1 MAEGLI
7 QINRDAPSHLRARV
21 LPPPTSAA
29 SGGAGRASSP
39 WGGRP
44 QAGRVGGC
52 FRAHGT
58 ALVSSNSPQP
68 SSTAARSMPPSP
80 HSLRSRD
87 KTSRRSLPTH
97 ISDNPDTRLLPS
109 ALTRQSDAAALGF
122 KISKTTPCTVAGQGT
137 WRSLAHPIP
146 QRQFDSSGKSPVLFD
161 NSEIHSVMPA
171 SAGQDRTASP
181 AATMPL
187 VRHHASRP
195 LRIFHARTRA
205 PSPHLSRRSDVTPFC
220 SRRDGANL

>member
-1 MAEGLI
+1 MFP
-7 QINRDAPSHLRARV
+7 RRPDRSCVVRKAPTRHRPLRARCH
-21 LPPPTSAA
+21 PPRTRCARGGGIRRRAA
-29 SGGAGRASSP
+29 
-39 WGGRP
+39 
-44 QAGRVGGC
+44 
-52 FRAHGT
+52 
-58 ALVSSNSPQP
+58 
-68 SSTAARSMPPSP
+68 
-80 HSLRSRD
+80 
-87 KTSRRSLPTH
+87 SLPTH

-161 NSEIHSVMPA
+161 NSEIHGVMPA